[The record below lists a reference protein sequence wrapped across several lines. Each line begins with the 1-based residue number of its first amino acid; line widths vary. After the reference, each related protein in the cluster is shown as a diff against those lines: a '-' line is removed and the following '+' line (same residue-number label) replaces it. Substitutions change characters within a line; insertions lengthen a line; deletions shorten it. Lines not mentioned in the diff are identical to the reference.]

1 MTTGARWSV
10 TVALIVGLLV
20 VAAAGAVALVNGR
33 LATAVAELVV
43 LVAGVGVG
51 LLLLRRLP

>member
-1 MTTGARWSV
+1 MTTGARRSV
-10 TVALIVGLLV
+10 TAALIVGLLV

-43 LVAGVGVG
+43 LVTGVGVG

>member
-1 MTTGARWSV
+1 MTTGARRSV
-10 TVALIVGLLV
+10 TAALIAGLLV

>member
-1 MTTGARWSV
+1 MNTGARRSV
-10 TVALIVGLLV
+10 TAALIVGLLV

>member
-1 MTTGARWSV
+1 MTTGARRSV

-43 LVAGVGVG
+43 LVTGVGVG

>member
-1 MTTGARWSV
+1 MTTGARRSV